1 MALFVRVEM
10 ENKVLNLTFA
20 SSLTD
25 LCEINSSFDKA
36 VLRIAYKDLNRN
48 KSFISKETFD
58 RCAKTMYNCPVVC
71 NYDRETDSIGGHD
84 TEVFKDNNGSIR
96 IVNVTTPVGTVPSQ
110 SKYWWEVVEEDDGT
124 LHEYLFTE
132 VLIWKRQEAYAK
144 IKRDNITAHSMEITI
159 KDGELKD
166 GIFYIY
172 DFEFT
177 AFCLIGVE
185 PCFESSALSF
195 SLFDTGNDFHI
206 KFSEMMRELKETITQ
221 VTTSND
227 VDNTHPQKYS
237 MEGGNEVLNEK
248 IELAA
253 KYGIN
258 VDSIDFAID
267 DMTIDE
273 LVEKFEAIVS
283 SNNDVEA
290 EQDAE
295 EGNDESFNLASN
307 TIGELQRA
315 LSENTIEREWGASC
329 RYCYVDA
336 DLDDHEVYCWDTED
350 WLLYGFEY
358 SINGDALS
366 IDYESK
372 KRKKFS
378 ITDFEGEQESPVA
391 QIFASMEQTIKENI
405 GWEAKYNTAS
415 ETIASLDKELSEL
428 RQYKLDV
435 ETAIEN
441 SKREE
446 LFAKFEDLVGI
457 DAFESLR
464 EDNSQYDFDT
474 LEEKLFALRGRNG
487 VPAKFNLNEHT
498 PKFKVDK
505 TDMSKIPYGGIVEKY
520 LGLDE

>member
-1 MALFVRVEM
+1 M
-10 ENKVLNLTFA
+10 ETNKVLNLTFA

-48 KSFISKETFD
+48 KSFISKETFN

-71 NYDRETDSIGGHD
+71 NYNRETDSIGGHD
-84 TEVFKDNNGSIR
+84 TEVFRDNDGSIR

-110 SKYWWEVVEEDDGT
+110 SKYWWDVVEEDDGT

-195 SLFDTGNDFHI
+195 SIVNTENDFQL
-206 KFSEMMRELKETITQ
+206 KFSEMMHELKETITQ

-248 IELAA
+248 LELAA
-253 KYGIN
+253 EYSID
-258 VDSIDFAID
+258 VDSLDFDINEF
-267 DMTIDE
+267 TIDE
-273 LVEKFEAIVS
+273 LTEKFQAITNKVQ
-283 SNNDVEA
+283 DVE
-290 EQDAE
+290 EKVEVDSMAE
-295 EGNDESFNLASN
+295 EENDESFNLASN
-307 TIGELQRA
+307 TMEELQRT
-315 LSENTIEREWGASC
+315 LSENKVEREWGTSC
-329 RYCYVDA
+329 KYCYVDA
-336 DLDDHEVYCWDTED
+336 DFENHEVYCFDTED

-358 SINGDALS
+358 SVNGDALS

-372 KRKKFS
+372 KRKKFA

-391 QIFASMEQTIKENI
+391 QMFASMEQTIKENI